1 MNNNNDKGNPLKM
14 GNKRRTIET
23 LVSAVVTLVAVF
35 VLLTDFSLNCNKYF
49 LQVYSTVFLIVLGV
63 PSLSKWITN
72 ILYRIYEEQRQ

>member
-14 GNKRRTIET
+14 GNKRRTIEA
-23 LVSAVVTLVAVF
+23 LVSAIVTLVAVF
-35 VLLTDFSLNCNKYF
+35 VLLTDFSLNCNKHF